1 MPSSRNFKWRRLA
14 ATPILQSDKSYNNTN
29 KYFTRKFRKIYCID
43 IEICGERNALDFG
56 TTLTPSFYT
65 STVQ

>member
-1 MPSSRNFKWRRLA
+1 MPSSRNFKRRRLA
-14 ATPILQSDKSYNNTN
+14 ATSILQSDKSYNNTN

-43 IEICGERNALDFG
+43 IEICGERLDFG
-56 TTLTPSFYT
+56 TTLTPSFYA